1 MTLSLP
7 GPIRLAVLSGIGGTK
22 VRTLWLPAPDKK
34 QPELSWDKKAITQEL
49 VDGSER
55 ERKLGYIPI
64 LRVAWRPY
72 DDRPGEGYTI
82 GTADGQR
89 PAAEDLLKLL
99 SYPSGWLKVSAGP
112 APAYGFVVGRV
123 EVGKVPLIGRG
134 FYDLEVTFR
143 GRDVQA
149 DQSLVVF

>member
-7 GPIRLAVLSGIGGTK
+7 GPIRLAVLSGIGGAK
-22 VRTLWLPAPDKK
+22 VRTLWLPAPAK
-34 QPELSWDKKAITQEL
+34 QNPVLSWEKKAIAQDL

-64 LRVAWRPY
+64 LKASWHPY
-72 DDRPGEGYTI
+72 DERAGQGYTI

-89 PAAEDLLKLL
+89 PPLEELLKIL

-112 APAYGFVVGRV
+112 GAAYGFVVGRV
-123 EVGKVPLIGRG
+123 ETGKVSLLGPG
-134 FYDLEVTFR
+134 YMDLEVTFR
-143 GRDVQA
+143 GRDIMS
-149 DQSLVVF
+149 DQSLAVF